1 MLITDYL
8 VMSVEY
14 ANAKSFQLFL
24 TWCWNRIQF
33 IQSFFIVPYIF
44 VLICSFLKH
53 TYFVVTANTLL
64 ILCLC
69 SSLGTNLYIS
79 HFLLNVPFSYL
90 PLLTRDYLLL
100 ILFALILLATKVAFY
115 IWAKIASICGNGS
128 FWEQWRYLDHTSIW
142 IRASHTH

>member
-1 MLITDYL
+1 MLILKVFNYFLLD
-8 VMSVEY
+8 VEIGF
-14 ANAKSFQLFL
+14 NSFSLSLLSLIFLFL
-24 TWCWNRIQF
+24 
-33 IQSFFIVPYIF
+33 SAH
-44 VLICSFLKH
+44 SLKH
-53 TYFVVTANTLL
+53 TYFVVRVNTLL

-90 PLLTRDYLLL
+90 PLFTSDYLQL
-100 ILFALILLATKVAFY
+100 ILFALILLATQVAFN
-115 IWAKIASICGNGS
+115 IWAKIASICGKVS